1 MIDLWNEIFEAL
13 KKNKLRTF
21 LTGFSVAWGIFMLI
35 VLLGAGNGLKNG
47 VMSNF
52 EGESTNS
59 IFMWPGN
66 TTKTYEGMQKGRR
79 VKFNDKD
86 VVLMKNQ
93 MPNVDKTSAVIN
105 IQNTTLSYGKEYGA
119 YTIKGVNENYRLIEN
134 IKIMDGFGRFI
145 NSLDIHENRKVI
157 IISKRMREVLFK
169 DEYPIGKYINAGKI
183 VYQVIGVYTTK
194 RAEEGNNAII
204 PFSTAQS
211 IYNFQSNGYSNIA
224 FTITGLNTEQENKD
238 YELLIRNR
246 MGRLHQFDPTDNNAL
261 WIWNKLQGF
270 LQTMGIFNAINLFL
284 WIIGIGTL
292 IAGIV
297 GVSNIM
303 LITVKE
309 RTKEFGIRKAIG
321 ASPLSILKL
330 IVLESIIIT
339 SSFGYFGMSA
349 GIMLSEAASYI
360 IKQNTPPDAEMTIFA
375 NPTVDIN
382 IAIYSTLLL
391 ILAGVLAGYFPAKK
405 AVSIKPIEALHYE

>member
-1 MIDLWNEIFEAL
+1 MDLWNEILEAL

-47 VMSNF
+47 VMQNF
-52 EGESTNS
+52 EGESTNAV
-59 IFMWPGN
+59 FMWPGT
-66 TTKTYEGMQKGRR
+66 TTKTFEGLQKGRNI
-79 VKFNDKD
+79 KFTDAD
-86 VVLMKNQ
+86 LFLLQNQ
-93 MPNVDKTSAVIN
+93 MPNIDKAVAVIN
-105 IQNTTLSYGKEYGA
+105 INNTTLSHGKEYGS
-119 YTIKGVNENYRLIEN
+119 YTLKGVNESYISIEN
-134 IKIMDGFGRFI
+134 IKMVPGFGRFI
-145 NSLDIHENRKVI
+145 NQLDLNENRKVM
-157 IISKRMREVLFK
+157 IISKRMSEVLFK
-169 DEYPIGKYINAGKI
+169 DINPVGQYINAGKI
-183 VYQVIGVYTTK
+183 VYQVVGVYTSK
-194 RAEEGNNAII
+194 RAEDSRDGLI

-211 IYNFQSNGYSNIA
+211 IYNFEKDGYGNLE
-224 FTITGLNTEQENKD
+224 ITVSGLTTEKENKD
-238 YELLIRNR
+238 YEQLIRNR
-246 MGRLHQFDPTDNNAL
+246 MGRLHSFDPTDNRAL
-261 WIWNKLQGF
+261 WIWNKLQSF
-270 LQTMGIFNAINLFL
+270 MQTMGIFNAINLFL

-330 IVLESIIIT
+330 IVLESILIT
-339 SSFGYFGMSA
+339 SSFGYMGMSA
-349 GIMLSEAASYI
+349 GILLTEGINYAI
-360 IKQNTPPDAEMTIFA
+360 VQNTPPDAEMSIFA
-375 NPTVDIN
+375 NPTVDID
-382 IAIYSTLLL
+382 IAIYATLLL